1 MNDRAGTLPG
11 VSTYVVFAAGA
22 DRPGI
27 AAAVTGALFE
37 RGANLAD
44 CSMTILAGQF
54 AMVLLVEMSADRV
67 DETADDVALEEAL
80 AAPAAA
86 FDLVTAVRA
95 VEPGHRDP
103 GGVPHVVSVYGA
115 DRPGIVHHVCT
126 ALAALG
132 VNVTDLSTRVLD
144 GDGGPVYA
152 MLLDVSVPAGIDT
165 GTVAADLAV
174 LAAEMDVEATI
185 HAADADVL

>member
-1 MNDRAGTLPG
+1 MIDAAGTLPS

-54 AMVLLVEMSADRV
+54 AMVLLVEMAAGTEAAD
-67 DETADDVALEEAL
+67 LEESL
-80 AAPAAA
+80 AVPAAA
-86 FDLVTAVRA
+86 FDLVTAVRVVA
-95 VEPGHRDP
+95 PGRRDAT
-103 GGVPHVVSVYGA
+103 GRPHVVSVYGA

-126 ALAALG
+126 ALAALD
-132 VNVTDLSTRVLD
+132 VNVTDLSTRVLA

-152 MLLDVSVPAGIDT
+152 MLLDISVPADVDMDAV
-165 GTVAADLAV
+165 VAR
-174 LAAEMDVEATI
+174 LAALAEEMDVEATVR
-185 HAADADVL
+185 AADADVF